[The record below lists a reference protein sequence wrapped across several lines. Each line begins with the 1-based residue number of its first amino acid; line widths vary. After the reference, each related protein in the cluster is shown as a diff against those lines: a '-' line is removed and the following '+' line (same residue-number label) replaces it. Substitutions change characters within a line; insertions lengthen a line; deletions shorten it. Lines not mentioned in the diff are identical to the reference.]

1 MLEKTALR
9 FLGLAG
15 EISAIDL
22 VGGGG
27 GGEPPPPP
35 SRPAGLA
42 AFTTDSTRPESGGLP
57 PF

>member
-22 VGGGG
+22 AWLSGVRLSIKTPSTTGVRGGGG
-27 GGEPPPPP
+27 DLRTE
-35 SRPAGLA
+35 
-42 AFTTDSTRPESGGLP
+42 
-57 PF
+57 